1 MVDLVKAKEY
11 LRVDDDSENILIES
25 LIEFSKEEIENS
37 TGVKFNSSGNSK
49 TYELAQLIIITDRY
63 ENRGSQDLE
72 FKPNN
77 ILSGLYTKLKYC
89 YGEGN
94 EVLSEQVK

>member
-1 MVDLVKAKEY
+1 MIDKAKEY
-11 LRVDDDSENILIES
+11 LRIDEDYEDS
-25 LIEFSKEEIENS
+25 LIEMLIDFSKEEIKNS
-37 TGVKFNSSGNSK
+37 TGVTFDYGGDTK

-77 ILSGLYTKLKYC
+77 MLSSLYTKLKYGD
-89 YGEGN
+89 YN
-94 EVLSEQVK
+94 VQP

>member
-1 MVDLVKAKEY
+1 MVDLTKAKEY
-11 LRVDDDSENILIES
+11 LRIDEDYEDTLIEM
-25 LIEFSKEEIENS
+25 LIDFSKEEIKNS
-37 TGVKFNSSGNSK
+37 TGVTFNSGGNTK

-77 ILSGLYTKLKYC
+77 MLSSLYTKLKY
-89 YGEGN
+89 GDSN
-94 EVLSEQVK
+94 VQP

>member
-1 MVDLVKAKEY
+1 MIDKAKAKEY
-11 LRVDDDSENILIES
+11 LRIDEDYEDTLIEM
-25 LIEFSKEEIENS
+25 LIDFSKEEIKNS
-37 TGVKFNSSGNSK
+37 TGVTFDSGGDTK

-77 ILSGLYTKLKYC
+77 MLSSLYTKLKYGD
-89 YGEGN
+89 YN
-94 EVLSEQVK
+94 VQP

>member
-1 MVDLVKAKEY
+1 MVDLIKAKEY
-11 LRVDDDSENILIES
+11 LRIDEEYEDSLIET

-37 TGVKFNSSGNSK
+37 TGVTFDSSGDTK

-77 ILSGLYTKLKYC
+77 MLSSLYTKLKYGD
-89 YGEGN
+89 YN
-94 EVLSEQVK
+94 VQP

>member
-1 MVDLVKAKEY
+1 MIDKAKAKEY
-11 LRVDDDSENILIES
+11 LRIDEEYEDTLIEM
-25 LIEFSKEEIENS
+25 LIDFSKEEIKNS
-37 TGVKFNSSGNSK
+37 TGVTFDSGGDTK

-77 ILSGLYTKLKYC
+77 MLSSLYTKLKYGD
-89 YGEGN
+89 YS
-94 EVLSEQVK
+94 VQP

>member
-1 MVDLVKAKEY
+1 MIDKTKAKEY
-11 LRVDDDSENILIES
+11 LRIDEAYEDTLIEM

-37 TGVKFNSSGNSK
+37 TGVTFDSGGNTK

-77 ILSGLYTKLKYC
+77 MLSSLYTKLKYGD
-89 YGEGN
+89 YN
-94 EVLSEQVK
+94 VQP

>member
-1 MVDLVKAKEY
+1 MVDLTKAKEY
-11 LRVDDDSENILIES
+11 LRIDEEYEDSLIET
-25 LIEFSKEEIENS
+25 LIEFSKEEIEHS
-37 TGVKFNSSGNSK
+37 TGVTFGSSGDTK

-77 ILSGLYTKLKYC
+77 ILSSLYTKLKYGD
-89 YGEGN
+89 YN
-94 EVLSEQVK
+94 VQP

>member
-1 MVDLVKAKEY
+1 MVDLIKAKEY
-11 LRVDDDSENILIES
+11 LRIDEEYEDSLIET

-37 TGVKFNSSGNSK
+37 TGVTFDSGGDTK

-77 ILSGLYTKLKYC
+77 MLSSLYTKLKYGD
-89 YGEGN
+89 YN
-94 EVLSEQVK
+94 VQP

>member
-1 MVDLVKAKEY
+1 MIDKAKAKEY
-11 LRVDDDSENILIES
+11 LRIDEDYEDTLIEM
-25 LIEFSKEEIENS
+25 LIDFSKEEIKNS
-37 TGVKFNSSGNSK
+37 TGVTFDSGGDTK

-77 ILSGLYTKLKYC
+77 MLSSLYTKLKYGD
-89 YGEGN
+89 YS
-94 EVLSEQVK
+94 VQP

>member
-1 MVDLVKAKEY
+1 MIDKAKAKEY
-11 LRVDDDSENILIES
+11 LRIDEDYEDTLIEM
-25 LIEFSKEEIENS
+25 LIDFSKEEIKNS
-37 TGVKFNSSGNSK
+37 TGVTFDSGGDTK

-77 ILSGLYTKLKYC
+77 TLSSLYTKLKYGD
-89 YGEGN
+89 YN
-94 EVLSEQVK
+94 VQP

>member
-1 MVDLVKAKEY
+1 MIDKAKAKEY
-11 LRVDDDSENILIES
+11 LRIDEDYEDS
-25 LIEFSKEEIENS
+25 LIEMLIDFSKEEIKNS
-37 TGVKFNSSGNSK
+37 TGVTFDSGGDTK

-77 ILSGLYTKLKYC
+77 MLSSLYTKLKYGD
-89 YGEGN
+89 YN
-94 EVLSEQVK
+94 VQP

>member
-1 MVDLVKAKEY
+1 MVDLTRAKEY
-11 LRVDDDSENILIES
+11 LRIDEEYEDSLIEM
-25 LIEFSKEEIENS
+25 LIEFSKEEIKNS
-37 TGVKFNSSGNSK
+37 TGVTFDSGGDTR

-77 ILSGLYTKLKYC
+77 MLSSLYTKLKYGD
-89 YGEGN
+89 YN
-94 EVLSEQVK
+94 VQP

>member
-1 MVDLVKAKEY
+1 MVDLTRAKEY
-11 LRVDDDSENILIES
+11 LRIDEDYEDSLIEM

-37 TGVKFNSSGNSK
+37 TGVTFDSGGSTK

-77 ILSGLYTKLKYC
+77 MLSSLYTKLKYGD
-89 YGEGN
+89 YN
-94 EVLSEQVK
+94 VQP

>member
-1 MVDLVKAKEY
+1 MVDLTKAKEY
-11 LRVDDDSENILIES
+11 LRIDEDYEDSLIEM

-37 TGVKFNSSGNSK
+37 TGVTFDSSGDTK

-77 ILSGLYTKLKYC
+77 MLSSLYTKLKYGD
-89 YGEGN
+89 YN
-94 EVLSEQVK
+94 VQP

>member
-1 MVDLVKAKEY
+1 MVDLTKAKEY
-11 LRVDDDSENILIES
+11 LRIDEDYEDTLIEM
-25 LIEFSKEEIENS
+25 LIDFSKEEIENS
-37 TGVKFNSSGNSK
+37 TGVTFDSGGDTK

-77 ILSGLYTKLKYC
+77 MLSSLYTKLKYGD
-89 YGEGN
+89 YN
-94 EVLSEQVK
+94 VQP

>member
-1 MVDLVKAKEY
+1 MIDKAKAKEY
-11 LRVDDDSENILIES
+11 LRIDEEYEDTLIEM
-25 LIEFSKEEIENS
+25 LIDFSKEEIENS
-37 TGVKFNSSGNSK
+37 TGVTFDSGGNTK

-77 ILSGLYTKLKYC
+77 MLSSLYTKLKYGD
-89 YGEGN
+89 YS
-94 EVLSEQVK
+94 VQP

>member
-1 MVDLVKAKEY
+1 MIDKIKAKEY
-11 LRVDDDSENILIES
+11 LRLDEDYEDSLIET

-37 TGVKFNSSGNSK
+37 TGVTFDSGGDTK

-72 FKPNN
+72 FKANN
-77 ILSGLYTKLKYC
+77 MLSSLYTKLKYGD
-89 YGEGN
+89 YN
-94 EVLSEQVK
+94 V

>member
-1 MVDLVKAKEY
+1 MIDKTKAKEY
-11 LRVDDDSENILIES
+11 LRIDEAYEDTLIEM

-37 TGVKFNSSGNSK
+37 TGVTFDSGGDTK

-77 ILSGLYTKLKYC
+77 MLSSLYTKLKYGD
-89 YGEGN
+89 YN
-94 EVLSEQVK
+94 VQP

>member
-1 MVDLVKAKEY
+1 MVDLTKAKEY
-11 LRVDDDSENILIES
+11 LRIDEDYEDTLIET

-37 TGVKFNSSGNSK
+37 TGVTFDSGGDTK

-77 ILSGLYTKLKYC
+77 MLSSLYTKLKYGD
-89 YGEGN
+89 YN
-94 EVLSEQVK
+94 VQP

>member
-1 MVDLVKAKEY
+1 MIDKTKAKEY
-11 LRVDDDSENILIES
+11 LRIDEDYEDTLIEM
-25 LIEFSKEEIENS
+25 LIDFSKEEIRNS
-37 TGVKFNSSGNSK
+37 TGVTFDSGGDTK

-77 ILSGLYTKLKYC
+77 MLSSLYTKLKYGD
-89 YGEGN
+89 YN
-94 EVLSEQVK
+94 VQP

>member
-1 MVDLVKAKEY
+1 MVDLTKAKEY
-11 LRVDDDSENILIES
+11 LRIDEDYEDTLIEM
-25 LIEFSKEEIENS
+25 LIDFSKEEIENS
-37 TGVKFNSSGNSK
+37 TGVTFDSGGNTR

-77 ILSGLYTKLKYC
+77 MLSSLYTKLKYGD
-89 YGEGN
+89 YN
-94 EVLSEQVK
+94 VQP

>member
-1 MVDLVKAKEY
+1 MVDLTKAKEY
-11 LRVDDDSENILIES
+11 LRIDEDYEDTLIEM
-25 LIEFSKEEIENS
+25 LIDFSKEEIENS
-37 TGVKFNSSGNSK
+37 TGVTFDSGGDSK

-77 ILSGLYTKLKYC
+77 TLSSLYTKLKYGD
-89 YGEGN
+89 YN
-94 EVLSEQVK
+94 VKP

>member
-1 MVDLVKAKEY
+1 MVDLTKAKEY
-11 LRVDDDSENILIES
+11 LRIDEEYEDSLIEM
-25 LIEFSKEEIENS
+25 LIEFSKEEIKNS
-37 TGVKFNSSGNSK
+37 TGVTFDSGGNTK

-77 ILSGLYTKLKYC
+77 TLSSLYAKLKYGD
-89 YGEGN
+89 YN
-94 EVLSEQVK
+94 VQP

>member
-1 MVDLVKAKEY
+1 MIDLTKTKEY
-11 LRVDDDSENILIES
+11 LRIDESDEDNFIEM
-25 LIEFSKEEIENS
+25 LIEFSKEEIANS
-37 TGVKFNSSGNSK
+37 TGVTFDSGGSFK

-77 ILSGLYTKLKYC
+77 ILSSLYTKLKYSDL
-89 YGEGN
+89 N
-94 EVLSEQVK
+94 V

>member
-1 MVDLVKAKEY
+1 MVDLAKAKEY
-11 LRVDDDSENILIES
+11 LRIDEEDEDSLIEM

-37 TGVKFNSSGNSK
+37 TGVTFDSGGESK
-49 TYELAQLIIITDRY
+49 TYEMAQLIIITDRY

-77 ILSGLYTKLKYC
+77 MLSCLYTKLKYGD
-89 YGEGN
+89 YN
-94 EVLSEQVK
+94 VQS